1 MQNLAWTGASMLK
14 RHPCIPRPLG
24 SGVSVP
30 DSVQVYALFVACRV
44 GADSRWLSNTASAAA
59 VMAPRTIIAVCF
71 TDVLVISNFEA
82 NQSYTVDRKT
92 RAGLFSPRELSG
104 LRGIYGASRP
114 APKETPMAN
123 VQDISRELLVNEA
136 RNLHAIQKNAKAMMK
151 RVIDRLDDY
160 PEAKQRLIAHLSDK
174 ENEMLRLEH
183 ILADLG
189 QDPSSFKD
197 SAMSAMGAMAGAM
210 TGGLEDDILKSS
222 MVTYGLA
229 SYEICAY
236 EEMILLAGKA
246 DQPTAIPLLKAC
258 LSEEKAMAEWLHE
271 HLAPTLE
278 RYLKLRNEKGHEAA
292 H

>member
-1 MQNLAWTGASMLK
+1 
-14 RHPCIPRPLG
+14 
-24 SGVSVP
+24 
-30 DSVQVYALFVACRV
+30 
-44 GADSRWLSNTASAAA
+44 
-59 VMAPRTIIAVCF
+59 
-71 TDVLVISNFEA
+71 
-82 NQSYTVDRKT
+82 
-92 RAGLFSPRELSG
+92 
-104 LRGIYGASRP
+104 
-114 APKETPMAN
+114 MAN
-123 VQDISRELLVNEA
+123 FQDISRELLAIEA

-151 RVIDRLDDY
+151 RVIERLDDY
-160 PEAKQRLIAHLSDK
+160 SEAKQRLIAHLSDK
-174 ENEMLRLEH
+174 DNEMLRLEH

-189 QDPSSFKD
+189 QDASSFKD
-197 SAMSAMGAMAGAM
+197 SAMSMMGGMAGAM
-210 TGGLEDDILKSS
+210 TGALEDDILKSS

-278 RYLKLRNEKGHEAA
+278 RYLKLRSEKGHEAA